1 VAQSQCFA
9 LFDTPVGLCA
19 IAWGERG
26 IIGVSLPSG
35 GESPLRANIRKRF
48 PDAVESDPPQ
58 SVQDAITRIR
68 ALLSGESDDLT
79 SIALDMEGIADF
91 NKKVYAVARAIPPG
105 QTLTYGEVAEKL
117 EAPPGAA
124 RAVGQ
129 ALGANP
135 FPIIVPCHRVL
146 GAGGKTGGFSA
157 PGGTTTKM
165 RMLNIEGAKPNNAP
179 SLFSDLPMAAPPR
192 RSQTP
197 PKRRR

>member
-1 VAQSQCFA
+1 MTQGFT
-9 LFDTPVGLCA
+9 LFETPVGPCA
-19 IAWGERG
+19 IAWGPNG

-48 PDAVESDPPQ
+48 PDAVESAPPPT
-58 SVQDAITRIR
+58 VQDAIARIR

-79 SIALDMEGIADF
+79 SITLDMDGIADF

-117 EAPPGAA
+117 QAPLGAA

-165 RMLNIEGAKPNNAP
+165 RMLTIEGAKPGNAP
-179 SLFSDLPMAAPPR
+179 SLFDDLPLAAPPR
-192 RSQTP
+192 RSMTP
-197 PKRRR
+197 PKHRR

>member
-1 VAQSQCFA
+1 MAQSQGFA

-48 PDAVESDPPQ
+48 PDTVESDPPQ

-68 ALLSGESDDLT
+68 ALLNGESDDLM

-91 NKKVYAVARAIPPG
+91 NKKVYEVARAIPPG

-192 RSQTP
+192 RSPSP